1 MPDSSSS
8 PHTPQKRSLAEK
20 LRSPFHPRPA
30 DDDEPQNW
38 WIASTAIPLIAATTA
53 PLANVMSIV
62 ALVSS
67 WKVTVL
73 TQTDSFGQPIQKSVG
88 DPRWCIALNATSL
101 ACGLVGNLFLLFNFT
116 RTVRYILALPVS
128 IILWFLSTSI
138 LIGITAAMHVYSPPV
153 PPNETYSQA
162 YWSAVIAAV
171 LYFILGVILLINML
185 GYVLGHYP
193 QYFALTD
200 GQRTLILQTTAFVVW
215 LIIGAAIFSNVI
227 GISFADALYFSDVT
241 ILTLGYGDITP
252 TTPVA
257 RGLVFPYAVIGM
269 IILGLVVNSVLQ
281 FAHDIQYKQVIRK
294 HVERKRRATVSRSVS
309 IEPGA
314 TSQLEYKPRHS
325 GRPVR
330 STIDAFALMGRPKQV
345 VMKEEKDRFDAMRAI
360 QRETLFFRR
369 WYNLVLSLIMFGI
382 VWTIGAVAFWQMEN
396 ITYFQALYFGF
407 CSLLTIGYGDITP
420 STNAAKPFFIVWS
433 LVAVPT
439 MTTLISEMSDTIV
452 AGFKHA
458 TDVAADWTVLPQ
470 SGRYAKFVRKIPP
483 LYTALKHREE
493 HKRVAEGFPIGPAA
507 ADGDGDP
514 ESGAKRSNHLS
525 PSTSPQDGGDGSK
538 PEAKTVDQLAN
549 EPGPAEEGPVS
560 NIQLAQK
567 LALAIQRTT
576 RDALNGEPKQ
586 YTYEEWVEFTRLIRA
601 TDPTSSVELHEDE
614 YGVLN
619 WDWIGE
625 TSPMLANQTEPEWV
639 LHRLCESMIRCLDA
653 TATTRGAGARED
665 DEPTLRK
672 ERAIKFAEG

>member
-1 MPDSSSS
+1 MTGSS
-8 PHTPQKRSLAEK
+8 KSLQAKQNKSLSER
-20 LRSPFHPRPA
+20 LRSPFHLRPA

-38 WIASTAIPLIAATTA
+38 WIASTAIPLISATTA

-73 TQTDSFGQPIQKSVG
+73 TQTDSFGQPIQEPLA

-101 ACGLVGNLFLLFNFT
+101 ACGLAGNLFLLFNFT
-116 RTVRYILALPVS
+116 RTVRYIIALPVS

-171 LYFILGVILLINML
+171 LYFILGVILLVNML

-215 LIIGAAIFSNVI
+215 LIIGAVIFNNVI
-227 GISFADALYFSDVT
+227 DISFADALYFSDVT

-257 RGLVFPYAVIGM
+257 RGLVFPYTVIGM

-281 FAHDIQYKQVIRK
+281 FAHDIQYKEVIRK
-294 HVERKRRATVSRSVS
+294 HVERKRQATISRSVTV
-309 IEPGA
+309 EPEE
-314 TSQLEYKPRHS
+314 TSQLEYKPRRS
-325 GRPVR
+325 GRQVR
-330 STIDAFALMGRPKQV
+330 STIDAFAMIGRPKQV
-345 VMKEEKDRFDAMRAI
+345 VMEEEKDRFDAMRAI
-360 QRETLFFRR
+360 QRETLLFRR
-369 WYNLVLSLIMFGI
+369 WYNLVLSVIMFGF

-396 ITYFQALYFGF
+396 LTYFEALYFGF

-470 SGRYAKFVRKIPP
+470 SGRYAKFVKKIPP
-483 LYTALKHREE
+483 LYAALERREE
-493 HKRVAEGFPIGPAA
+493 HKRVAEGFPIGL
-507 ADGDGDP
+507 DRDI
-514 ESGAKRSNHLS
+514 EKGAKKSSALS
-525 PSTSPQDGGDGSK
+525 PSTSHQTRGVEPGEQ
-538 PEAKTVDQLAN
+538 TVDQLAN
-549 EPGPAEEGPVS
+549 DPDTAAGPAS
-560 NIQLAQK
+560 SIQLAQR

-576 RDALNGEPKQ
+576 RDALNGEQKK

-601 TDPTSSVELHEDE
+601 TDSSSSGLELQEDE
-614 YGVLN
+614 YGVFS

-625 TSPMLANQTEPEWV
+625 TSPMLASETEPEWV
-639 LHRLCESMIRCLDA
+639 LNRLCESMIRCLDA
-653 TATTRGAGARED
+653 TRKRYEGAKEE

-672 ERAIKFAEG
+672 ERAIKFTDG